1 MEGPLIRKLNE
12 KRRQSCL
19 FVCLEDLS
27 LLIQK
32 QVPDRDFTAS
42 REMTANNTIIL
53 VTEDRSHTY

>member
-1 MEGPLIRKLNE
+1 MEGPLIIKMNE
-12 KRRQSCL
+12 KRRQS
-19 FVCLEDLS
+19 CLEDLS

-53 VTEDRSHTY
+53 VTEGMGDRSHTY